1 MHLVHLNMHEKPKLN
16 FVLYILFISF
26 VGVITTEAS
35 EFPYFCDLKISYY
48 PGQDGQAYEVFHKSN
63 NSVRGKTL
71 IFYGEHPSHGPYKHL
86 GVKLL
91 ADVCYKNEKT
101 GQVYVEDP
109 EDLWIKNSDINIQKH
124 KYSLTDFILVFL
136 DDDKTNEENDDCED
150 KWWTS
155 FEEDKRVIIKVAD
168 IWQGMTAH
176 YSTAY
181 AIAPEDIMMKG
192 KWICS

>member
-1 MHLVHLNMHEKPKLN
+1 MHLVHLNMHEKSKLN

-26 VGVITTEAS
+26 VGLITTEAS

-71 IFYGEHPSHGPYKHL
+71 IFYGDHPSHGPYKQL

-124 KYSLTDFILVFL
+124 KYNYYRFIFQSNW
-136 DDDKTNEENDDCED
+136 TNHKNRKNWKCFMPTNTMDPNRNYLHFA
-150 KWWTS
+150 S
-155 FEEDKRVIIKVAD
+155 
-168 IWQGMTAH
+168 
-176 YSTAY
+176 
-181 AIAPEDIMMKG
+181 
-192 KWICS
+192 

>member
-1 MHLVHLNMHEKPKLN
+1 MINKNPVSFLLLFALLLFFNTT
-16 FVLYILFISF
+16 ILI
-26 VGVITTEAS
+26 AQDKND
-35 EFPYFCDLKISYY
+35 FPYFCDLYISYY
-48 PGQDGQAYEVFHKSN
+48 PGFDGQSHEEFHKIS
-63 NSVRGKTL
+63 NSVRAKTV
-71 IFYGEHPSHGPYKHL
+71 IFHGEHPSHGPFEQL
-86 GVKLL
+86 GVKLM
-91 ADVCYKNEKT
+91 ADVCYKNENT

-109 EDLWIKNSDINIQKH
+109 DDIWIKHSNINVKKH
-124 KYSLTDFILVFL
+124 QYSLTDFILIFL
-136 DDDKTNEENDDCED
+136 DDNKTNEENDECKD

-181 AIAPEDIMMKG
+181 AISPEDIMING

>member
-1 MHLVHLNMHEKPKLN
+1 MEYKKIIIFYFFILIFLVSLGSTRAQE
-16 FVLYILFISF
+16 IID
-26 VGVITTEAS
+26 
-35 EFPYFCDLKISYY
+35 FPYFCDLNVSYY
-48 PGQDGQAYEVFHKSN
+48 PGFDGQAYEEFHKSSN
-63 NSVRGKTL
+63 KVRGKTM
-71 IFYGEHPSHGPYKHL
+71 IFHGEHPSHGPFEQL
-86 GVKLL
+86 GVKLI
-91 ADVCYKNEKT
+91 ADVCYKNENT

-109 EDLWIKNSDINIQKH
+109 EDLWIKNSGIKVEKH
-124 KYSLTDFILVFL
+124 EYSLTDFILIFL
-136 DDDKTNEENDDCED
+136 DDDKSNEENDDCKD

-181 AIAPEDIMMKG
+181 AIAPENIMING

>member
-1 MHLVHLNMHEKPKLN
+1 MHEKPKLN

-71 IFYGEHPSHGPYKHL
+71 IFHGQHPSHGPYKQL

-109 EDLWIKNSDINIQKH
+109 EDLWIQNSDINIQKH

-181 AIAPEDIMMKG
+181 AIAPEDIMMNG

>member
-1 MHLVHLNMHEKPKLN
+1 MINKSVSFLLLSASM
-16 FVLYILFISF
+16 LFF
-26 VGVITTEAS
+26 HTTIIIAQDRND
-35 EFPYFCDLKISYY
+35 FPYFCDLNMSFY
-48 PGQDGQAYEVFHKSN
+48 PGFDGQAYEEFHSSS
-63 NSVRGKTL
+63 NSVRGKTT
-71 IFYGEHPSHGPYKHL
+71 IFHGEHPSHGQFEQL
-86 GVKLL
+86 GVKLI
-91 ADVCYKNEKT
+91 ADVCYKNENT

-109 EDLWIKNSDINIQKH
+109 EDLWIKNSGITVEKH
-124 KYSLTDFILVFL
+124 EYSLTDFILIFL
-136 DDDKTNEENDDCED
+136 DDEKSNEENDDCKD

-181 AIAPEDIMMKG
+181 AIAPKDIMMNG

>member
-1 MHLVHLNMHEKPKLN
+1 MINKNSVSSLLLFALLLFFNTT
-16 FVLYILFISF
+16 ILI
-26 VGVITTEAS
+26 AQDKND
-35 EFPYFCDLKISYY
+35 FPYFCDLYISYY
-48 PGQDGQAYEVFHKSN
+48 PGFDGQSHEEFHKIS
-63 NSVRGKTL
+63 NSVRAKTV
-71 IFYGEHPSHGPYKHL
+71 IFHGEHPSHGPFEQL
-86 GVKLL
+86 GVKLM
-91 ADVCYKNEKT
+91 ADVCYKNENT

-109 EDLWIKNSDINIQKH
+109 NDIWIKHSNINVKKH
-124 KYSLTDFILVFL
+124 QYSLTDFILIFL
-136 DDDKTNEENDDCED
+136 DDNKTNEENDECKD

-181 AIAPEDIMMKG
+181 AISPEDIMING

>member
-71 IFYGEHPSHGPYKHL
+71 IFHGQHPSHGPYKQL

-109 EDLWIKNSDINIQKH
+109 EDLWIQNSDINIQKH

-181 AIAPEDIMMKG
+181 AIAPKDIMMNG
-192 KWICS
+192 EWICS

>member
-1 MHLVHLNMHEKPKLN
+1 MEHKKIIIFYFAILIFLVSLGSTKAQEIND
-16 FVLYILFISF
+16 
-26 VGVITTEAS
+26 
-35 EFPYFCDLKISYY
+35 FPYFCDLNVSYY
-48 PGQDGQAYEVFHKSN
+48 PGFDGQAYEEFHKSSN
-63 NSVRGKTL
+63 KVRGKTM
-71 IFYGEHPSHGPYKHL
+71 IFHGDHPSHGPFEQL
-86 GVKLL
+86 GVKLI
-91 ADVCYKNEKT
+91 ADVCYKNENT

-109 EDLWIKNSDINIQKH
+109 EDLWIKNSGITVEKH
-124 KYSLTDFILVFL
+124 EYSLTDFILIFL
-136 DDDKTNEENDDCED
+136 DDEKSNEENDDCKD

-181 AIAPEDIMMKG
+181 AIAPKDIMMNG

>member
-1 MHLVHLNMHEKPKLN
+1 MYQRYFIITLIFFGLNIINVH
-16 FVLYILFISF
+16 
-26 VGVITTEAS
+26 AS
-35 EFPYFCDLKISYY
+35 NNFPYFCDLNLSYH
-48 PGQDGQAYEVFHKSN
+48 PGSDGQAYEVFHDGGKQ
-63 NSVRGKTL
+63 VRGKTS
-71 IFYGEHPSHGPYKHL
+71 IFHGDHPSHGPFEQL
-86 GVKLL
+86 GVKLI
-91 ADVCYKNEKT
+91 ANVCYKNEKT

-109 EDLWIKNSDINIQKH
+109 EDLWIKNSGITVEKH
-124 KYSLTDFILVFL
+124 EYSLTDFILIFL
-136 DDDKTNEENDDCED
+136 DDDKSNEENDDCKD

-181 AIAPEDIMMKG
+181 AIAPKDIMMNG

>member
-1 MHLVHLNMHEKPKLN
+1 MEYKKIIIFYFAILIFLVSLGSTRAQE
-16 FVLYILFISF
+16 I
-26 VGVITTEAS
+26 AD
-35 EFPYFCDLKISYY
+35 FPYFCDLNVSYY
-48 PGQDGQAYEVFHKSN
+48 PGFDGQAYEEFHKSSN
-63 NSVRGKTL
+63 KVRGKTM
-71 IFYGEHPSHGPYKHL
+71 IFHGDHPSHGPFEQL
-86 GVKLL
+86 GVKLI

-109 EDLWIKNSDINIQKH
+109 EDLWIKNSGIKVEKH
-124 KYSLTDFILVFL
+124 EYSLTDFILIFL
-136 DDDKTNEENDDCED
+136 DDDKSNEENDDCKD

-181 AIAPEDIMMKG
+181 AIAPENIMING